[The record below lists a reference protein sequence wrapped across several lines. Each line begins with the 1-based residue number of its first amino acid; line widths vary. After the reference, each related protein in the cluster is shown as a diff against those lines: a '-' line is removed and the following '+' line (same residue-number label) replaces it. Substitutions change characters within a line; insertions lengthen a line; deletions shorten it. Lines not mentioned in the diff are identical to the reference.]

1 MRRPRGPHKRVTRWI
16 AARSGNVGVLWHWH
30 KWRGL
35 SLPLFKRIDNGK
47 WLSVDLW
54 THEEKCDMKRPD
66 VKCDVL
72 GMVSFD
78 LPPSKLLGKLDRVN
92 SLLNDGCW
100 DDSSQ
105 KGERSLMVFFT
116 GAVIRVLVKV
126 ETPCLKL
133 SATGRTFDEA
143 LAALDVLL
151 GAPDVPWESDTP
163 RQTKSRR
170 K

>member
-72 GMVSFD
+72 GVGSLD
-78 LPPSKLLGKLDRVN
+78 LPPS
-92 SLLNDGCW
+92 
-100 DDSSQ
+100 
-105 KGERSLMVFFT
+105 
-116 GAVIRVLVKV
+116 
-126 ETPCLKL
+126 
-133 SATGRTFDEA
+133 
-143 LAALDVLL
+143 
-151 GAPDVPWESDTP
+151 
-163 RQTKSRR
+163 
-170 K
+170 